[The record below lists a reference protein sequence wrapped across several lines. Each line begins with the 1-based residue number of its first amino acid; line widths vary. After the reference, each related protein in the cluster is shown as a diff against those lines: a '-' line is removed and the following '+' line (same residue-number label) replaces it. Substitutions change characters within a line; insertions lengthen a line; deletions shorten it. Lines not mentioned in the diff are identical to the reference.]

1 MDDALRQLLIQELGP
16 PLILLTV
23 AVVAHTVA
31 AGADLVAYLACEAQA
46 AAVFVL
52 LYVDAGAAATAE
64 VAQCLDYAA
73 AGSIVSE
80 AYIAETPTL

>member
-16 PLILLTV
+16 PLILLSL

-52 LYVDAGAAATAE
+52 PHLDAGAAE
-64 VAQCLDYAA
+64 VARCLDFAA
-73 AGSIVSE
+73 AGSIVTE
-80 AYIAETPTL
+80 PNNAETPTL